1 MTNRL
6 ASTIPASVPAAL
18 THAGLPPSSVAD
30 WLAAYAIGTP
40 AAFKGVAG
48 NTAAIDAIGAAAYK
62 EAVAKAFRTV
72 YLVTIAFSGV
82 GLILSFFCPNADKL
96 LTSDVAT
103 KLHGRKGE
111 KAMAEKFEE
120 EVQV

>member
-6 ASTIPASVPAAL
+6 ASTIPAYVPVAL
-18 THAGLPPSSVAD
+18 TEAGLPSSSVAD
-30 WLAAYAIGTP
+30 WLAAYAVGTP
-40 AAFKGVAG
+40 VAFDAVSGT
-48 NTAAIDAIGAAAYK
+48 TAAINAIGAIAYK
-62 EAVAKAFRTV
+62 EAVAKAFQTV

-103 KLHGRKGE
+103 KLQGKSE
-111 KAMAEKFEE
+111 NTIAEKLE